1 MFALAPALAQGSP
14 GLIPAVG
21 VIVRVFSCLNT
32 DKSALTMVA
41 GRIAVKAK
49 PAPKK
54 PSPRKPDAGKTT
66 KR

>member
-1 MFALAPALAQGSP
+1 
-14 GLIPAVG
+14 
-21 VIVRVFSCLNT
+21 VIVRVFSCPNT
-32 DKSALTMVA
+32 DKTALTMVA